1 MDIWGDLSAGVTHIV
16 MHVRRSCYLLLR
28 CSLRAKLRARDAAAA
43 AKCHLRQHAV
53 NRLTGNASLGGRLPA
68 PVVSMVLPGWP
79 RFEIARRGVYSAL

>member
-16 MHVRRSCYLLLR
+16 MHVRLSCWLLRRRLLLPKQR
-28 CSLRAKLRARDAAAA
+28 VRNAAAA
-43 AKCHLRQHAV
+43 AKCYLRRHAM

-79 RFEIARRGVYSAL
+79 RLEIARRGV